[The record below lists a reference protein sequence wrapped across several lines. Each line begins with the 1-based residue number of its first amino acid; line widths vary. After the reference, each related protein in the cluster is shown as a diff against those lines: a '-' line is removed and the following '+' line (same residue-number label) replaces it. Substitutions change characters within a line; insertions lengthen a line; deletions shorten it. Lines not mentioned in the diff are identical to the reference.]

1 MSWKCW
7 CLLFLCY
14 VEGSMKFHD
23 ILGGQIK
30 YWPVSTKEVH
40 EESVKARNW
49 EFCLSLMSSE
59 FISPLKS
66 TERHFKCVITVITAW
81 EWSLTLWG
89 YLIISTHVTK
99 IPRTIFS
106 FSIFLFMRNEEV
118 AFCWGCV
125 HTCVGE
131 TRPDSVTW
139 HQLHVSWLNILP
151 QNLHLKIGD
160 SSKNSCILNKLFHFN
175 PNWHRFG
182 GSL

>member
-1 MSWKCW
+1 MSDNETIPYYNIIFQILSESDKLNYWALELDIKLNINILCFDESCDHSVWKDVKYDLCMSWKCW

-66 TERHFKCVITVITAW
+66 TERHFKCVITVITAG

-89 YLIISTHVTK
+89 
-99 IPRTIFS
+99 
-106 FSIFLFMRNEEV
+106 
-118 AFCWGCV
+118 
-125 HTCVGE
+125 
-131 TRPDSVTW
+131 
-139 HQLHVSWLNILP
+139 
-151 QNLHLKIGD
+151 
-160 SSKNSCILNKLFHFN
+160 
-175 PNWHRFG
+175 
-182 GSL
+182 